1 MSNIKTIF
9 HTYNFNLNNADEAAA
24 WLALKAKLTESQPHC
39 MESHGGDSHF
49 TKFEKLDGQ
58 VIELE
63 TTHLFENQWN
73 TAPMDG
79 HNGYRVFDWAL
90 DYRPYGNAKI
100 KRGHWLEQT
109 ADMKSVRDN
118 TMKCGYCGKQE
129 PAQKGYVF
137 CPHCLDSEYLKQSD
151 LYLTRMIAVSADKPH
166 RNYPKLSEAESAHL
180 LPLYKHAQM
189 HGNSE
194 RGKKRIA
201 AKRADILKKFET
213 ATKNAADEFRGFT
226 WLMDNGINTDNV
238 IFYSHTGRFSFG
250 WLRPIDDG
258 LKDLL
263 LEAISEFPFPYDIK
277 CADGKT
283 LSAA

>member
-9 HTYNFNLNNADEAAA
+9 HAYSFNLNNADEAAA
-24 WLALKAKLTESQPHC
+24 WEALKASLKASHPRC

-49 TKFEKLDGQ
+49 VKFEKLDGQ
-58 VIELE
+58 MIELE

-90 DYRPYGNAKI
+90 DYNPYGNSKL

-109 ADMKSVRDN
+109 AEMQAVRDN
-118 TMKCGYCGKQE
+118 TTKCGYCGKQE

-151 LYLTRMIAVSADKPH
+151 LYLLRMVAVSADKPH
-166 RNYPKLSEAESAHL
+166 RKFPPLTEAESAYL
-180 LPLYKHAQM
+180 LPLYKDAQL
-189 HGNSE
+189 HGSTV
-194 RGKKRIA
+194 RGKVRIA
-201 AKRADILKKFET
+201 AKRADLQKKFDS
-213 ATKNAADEFRGFT
+213 AINNAHVEFEGFT
-226 WLMDNGINTDNV
+226 WLMDRGISTDNV
-238 IFYSHTGRFSFG
+238 IYYSHTGRFGFG
-250 WLRPIDDG
+250 WRSPVDEG

-283 LSAA
+283 LSGG